1 MGDELAEIYHASINS
16 RQRLSL
22 GAASLGWGLLGASHV
37 AERSM
42 IEAIRRQPQAPGAPL
57 VIGAWVVAVFSH
69 NEHRAQQ
76 FAQLNQIAHPCI
88 NLDDLLGR
96 REIQCVYVSSHPRH
110 HVPLTMAA
118 LAAGKHVLCETPLA
132 LTVADARRLQQA
144 AEDRGLVLGVN
155 HAWRGHPILREM
167 HKAIAS
173 GMIGDILG
181 GRISNATLLQT
192 QFHTWR
198 LQANG
203 GGVVFDRTI
212 HSLDLIRYLLGDE
225 IAQVSA
231 ISAQQILG
239 ELPVDGAEP
248 LVEEDVLTVVR
259 TARRNVNLQLHD
271 SFVIPHNQTSVE
283 IYGSSGALI
292 ARGCLAPQETGDL
305 LLVRNQQIT
314 PIPVAAVDPYWT
326 SIYAFHAAVRATHP
340 SQASSL
346 PDREPLATAEDGIQ
360 SVMAAL
366 AVRQSIARRMAIRPT
381 YLA

>member
-1 MGDELAEIYHASINS
+1 
-16 RQRLSL
+16 
-22 GAASLGWGLLGASHV
+22 
-37 AERSM
+37 
-42 IEAIRRQPQAPGAPL
+42 
-57 VIGAWVVAVFSH
+57 
-69 NEHRAQQ
+69 
-76 FAQLNQIAHPCI
+76 
-88 NLDDLLGR
+88 
-96 REIQCVYVSSHPRH
+96 
-110 HVPLTMAA
+110 
-118 LAAGKHVLCETPLA
+118 LA
-132 LTVADARRLQQA
+132 LTVADARCLQQA
-144 AEDRGLVLGVN
+144 AADRGLVLGVN
-155 HAWRGHPILREM
+155 HARRGHPILREM

-192 QFHTWR
+192 QFQTWR

-212 HSLDLIRYLLGDE
+212 HALDLIRFLLVDE

-239 ELPVDGAEP
+239 ELPADGAEP

-259 TARRNVNLQLHD
+259 TARRNVTLQLHD

-292 ARGCLAPQETGDL
+292 ARGCLAAQETGDL

-326 SIYAFHAAVRATHP
+326 SIYAFHAAVRATNP

-366 AVRQSIARRMAIRPT
+366 AVRQSIARRMAIRTT